1 LGTATDI
8 FDQTP
13 GNSFVSNGGAIAALG
28 GVQGVTPSNMVL
40 IGQFTTDGV
49 LNFELNIQ
57 IGTPVVGGSE
67 TYVATNPTAPELSI
81 PSLIY
86 TSPTSNVS
94 VNENTLTK
102 ANVSIFPNPAKN
114 SFNMVVLGLN
124 EQSASDSYKIQ
135 DIQGAVL
142 SKSNLK
148 VVNGKIS
155 QQVDIS
161 SLPSGIYFVT
171 ISVAGKNSTHK
182 IIKE

>member
-1 LGTATDI
+1 
-8 FDQTP
+8 
-13 GNSFVSNGGAIAALG
+13 
-28 GVQGVTPSNMVL
+28 
-40 IGQFTTDGV
+40 
-49 LNFELNIQ
+49 
-57 IGTPVVGGSE
+57 
-67 TYVATNPTAPELSI
+67 
-81 PSLIY
+81 
-86 TSPTSNVS
+86 VS